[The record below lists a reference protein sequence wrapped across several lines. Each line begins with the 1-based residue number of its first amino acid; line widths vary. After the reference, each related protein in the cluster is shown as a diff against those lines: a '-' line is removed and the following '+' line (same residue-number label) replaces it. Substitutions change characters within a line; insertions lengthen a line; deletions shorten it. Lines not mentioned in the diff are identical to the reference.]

1 MYYSISQLKE
11 ATHYHEQF
19 GPMDKRSAVKGF
31 VVCKIWDYNALK
43 PVHRHNLIIDLLCL
57 LKEML
62 IESIKSNNRL
72 FCSTGNGAGAVSRE
86 DMYSKFQPWV
96 LNTYG
101 DSAKTKTI
109 TRRKALR

>member
-1 MYYSISQLKE
+1 MKE

-62 IESIKSNNRL
+62 IESIKSNNRCFVQQVTEQVQLAEKTCTPSSSPGYSTPTGTQPKQRPSRDVKHLGKL
-72 FCSTGNGAGAVSRE
+72 FLT
-86 DMYSKFQPWV
+86 
-96 LNTYG
+96 
-101 DSAKTKTI
+101 
-109 TRRKALR
+109 